1 MPVYTVHEPR
11 KLTGNPVRDAERFH
25 FVRDGFHFWAFL
37 LGPVWMLFRRMW
49 LVFVLYMIV
58 MAGIQYGLH
67 VLGMSGAVRFAV
79 GVLIALLVGFE
90 AGSLRRFTLRRWRN
104 VGSVVGVNRD
114 EAERRFFD
122 AWVAREE
129 FGRPLVDNP
138 DGIPPAAN
146 MTRTQTSNDVIG
158 LFPEPER
165 R

>member
-11 KLTGNPVRDAERFH
+11 KLTGNPVRDAERFQ

-37 LGPVWMLFRRMW
+37 LGPMWMLFRRMW
-49 LVFVLYMIV
+49 LVFALYVIAMVAISYG
-58 MAGIQYGLH
+58 MFALGISVAAQ
-67 VLGMSGAVRFAV
+67 FAV
-79 GVLIALLVGFE
+79 GFLIAVLIGFE
-90 AGSLRRFTLRRWRN
+90 AGTLRRFTLRRWRN

-129 FGRPLVDNP
+129 YGRPLMDNP

-146 MTRTQTSNDVIG
+146 VVRSQASNDVIG

>member
-11 KLTGNPVRDAERFH
+11 KLTGNPVRDAERFQ

-49 LVFVLYMIV
+49 LVFLLYMIV
-58 MAGIQYGLH
+58 TVAVQFGLTM
-67 VLGMSGAVRFAV
+67 LGMSAAVNFVV
-79 GVLIALLVGFE
+79 GFLIALLVGFE
-90 AGSLRRFTLRRWRN
+90 AGTLRRFTLRRWRN

-129 FGRPLVDNP
+129 YGQPLVDNP
-138 DGIPPAAN
+138 DGIPPGAN
-146 MTRTQTSNDVIG
+146 VVRTQSSDDVIG

>member
-11 KLTGNPVRDAERFH
+11 KLTGNPVRDAERFT

-49 LVFVLYMIV
+49 LVFVLYMIAIV
-58 MAGIQYGLH
+58 AIFY
-67 VLGMSGAVRFAV
+67 GMSVLRLSDVAQFAV
-79 GVLIALLVGFE
+79 GLLIALLIGFE
-90 AGSLRRFTLRRWRN
+90 AGSLRRFSLRRWRN
-104 VGSVVGVNRD
+104 VGSVVGIDRD
-114 EAERRFFD
+114 DAERRFFE

-129 FGRPLVDNP
+129 YGRPLMDNP
-138 DGIPPAAN
+138 DGIPPAA
-146 MTRTQTSNDVIG
+146 TAPRAKPPQDVIG